1 MISIIPVFFFNFLSL
16 CNQDYNCLHCT
27 TDVILLRDLA
37 WLCEKNLIPEETGT
51 FCAGAFYKNLS
62 FRLSSEPNVIR
73 RGWSL
78 KNENV
83 LKNNSMVSGS
93 YPSAS
98 FNLAKK
104 YRNFW
109 EDDVDHTRK
118 KVAKTFS
125 SNAVILNPT
134 KQSSYIPS
142 K

>member
-1 MISIIPVFFFNFLSL
+1 MQGPSKKTFLFG
-16 CNQDYNCLHCT
+16 N
-27 TDVILLRDLA
+27 LL
-37 WLCEKNLIPEETGT
+37 
-51 FCAGAFYKNLS
+51 S
-62 FRLSSEPNVIR
+62 QMSSGVD
-73 RGWSL
+73 GL
-78 KNENV
+78 KKNENV

-93 YPSAS
+93 YPFAS

-109 EDDVDHTRK
+109 EDDVFYTRK

>member
-1 MISIIPVFFFNFLSL
+1 
-16 CNQDYNCLHCT
+16 
-27 TDVILLRDLA
+27 
-37 WLCEKNLIPEETGT
+37 
-51 FCAGAFYKNLS
+51 
-62 FRLSSEPNVIR
+62 
-73 RGWSL
+73 
-78 KNENV
+78 
-83 LKNNSMVSGS
+83 MVSGS

-109 EDDVDHTRK
+109 EDDVYYTRK

-125 SNAVILNPT
+125 SNAVILNST